1 MENRNT
7 QEIDDAVS
15 LAGERVEKAITTLQ
29 QQVQQRE
36 GFVKRQV
43 QEATWHGQYVTRH
56 VPTAEATD
64 KRPAASRLSSVA

>member
-43 QEATWHGQYVTRH
+43 QEAT
-56 VPTAEATD
+56 
-64 KRPAASRLSSVA
+64 